1 MKMQLRKL
9 VTCMAPA
16 LGLTFAA
23 SAIDA
28 RAQVNPMAP
37 PTASSPTTPASP
49 NAAPAPFTPGS
60 TLPSTASS
68 QAQTKAM
75 IGRSVVDNSG
85 KAWGTIS
92 NVTVDNTG
100 EQAMITLDGAEGT
113 KTVTV
118 PLAAAVAGQSA
129 SGITLSTSDLVG
141 NGANGTS
148 TNGSS
153 SVNGSSS
160 LNGSTTTNGT
170 SGLSGTTSGSSTM
183 ETTATPS
190 TTSADKP
197 MSDKPAKKPKIDR

>member
-1 MKMQLRKL
+1 MKMQIRKL

-23 SAIDA
+23 AAIDA

-37 PTASSPTTPASP
+37 PTANSPATPASP

-60 TLPSTASS
+60 TLPSTAST
-68 QAQTKAM
+68 QAQAKAM
-75 IGRSVVDNSG
+75 VGRSVVDTSG
-85 KAWGTIS
+85 KAWGTVS

-118 PLAAAVAGQSA
+118 PLAAAIAGQTA

-141 NGANGTS
+141 NGANGASTS
-148 TNGSS
+148 GST
-153 SVNGSSS
+153 S
-160 LNGSTTTNGT
+160 LNGSTSINGT
-170 SGLSGTTSGSSTM
+170 SGMSGTASGSSTM
-183 ETTATPS
+183 DMTATPS
-190 TTSADKP
+190 TTSTDKP
-197 MSDKPAKKPKIDR
+197 MSDKPAKKPKIER

>member
-23 SAIDA
+23 AAIDA

-37 PTASSPTTPASP
+37 PTSSSPTTPASP

-68 QAQTKAM
+68 QAQAKAM
-75 IGRSVVDNSG
+75 VGRSVVDSSG

-100 EQAMITLDGAEGT
+100 EQAMITLDGAEGS

-118 PLAAAVAGQSA
+118 PLAAAIAGQGA
-129 SGITLSTSDLVG
+129 TGITLSTSDLVG
-141 NGANGTS
+141 NGTNGTS
-148 TNGSS
+148 TNGST
-153 SVNGSSS
+153 S

-170 SGLSGTTSGSSTM
+170 SGMGGTTSGSSTM
-183 ETTATPS
+183 DTTSTPS
-190 TTSADKP
+190 TTTTDKP
-197 MSDKPAKKPKIDR
+197 MLDKPAKKPKIDR